1 MPSSTG
7 EGRGCVVSAPRRAFA
22 NAFAFAFALRGE
34 RFAARGEGERAS
46 VAFSSVAFERPTL
59 PLRGEEALARSS
71 VFERGEAPLALRAPE
86 GEEGATG
93 RGAEESSAMPEGLG
107 LCLSPGEKKRRGKT
121 R

>member
-22 NAFAFAFALRGE
+22 NGFAFAFALRGE
-34 RFAARGEGERAS
+34 RFVARGEGERAS
-46 VAFSSVAFERPTL
+46 VALSSVAFERAAL
-59 PLRGEEALARSS
+59 PLRGEEA
-71 VFERGEAPLALRAPE
+71 FERGEAAPLGLRALE
-86 GEEGATG
+86 GEEGVAG

-107 LCLSPGEKKRRGKT
+107 LCLLPREKRIRSRSKT